1 MYFLS
6 DYEIR
11 KLSDQKFIKLETKS
25 NKMTHSENEKDGN
38 STKIKKW
45 LKRNLTWVYFT
56 IAIIFIL
63 FPNTTYSPFS
73 EDWNNLLQKIG
84 FIGLTSG
91 VFAGVLKSIQ
101 FTGLF
106 QEELTKIISGSDF
119 LNNRKDLP
127 DLWKKISKSIYA
139 QKFPEISDL
148 LEDRILTTYFPMD
161 TNHYNED
168 LVVSIVIHGI
178 DDDFIINYTQ
188 TIEYNAIL
196 DTEKNK
202 SNIVY
207 TDTITDDEGVEEKNE
222 LLSFKVDD
230 SEIDL
235 IKCREVKKEE
245 GKIKYIHKVPIH
257 GKKKFKIFM
266 KVKNTYSLKGEN
278 VKLIRFNTITRN
290 VDLTVSYNKEID
302 VSFFNVGLVN
312 DFEPIHTDI
321 ENTLSRRHRDDLI
334 LPRQGFG
341 LSFNKN
347 QIYNK

>member
-1 MYFLS
+1 M
-6 DYEIR
+6 
-11 KLSDQKFIKLETKS
+11 TK
-25 NKMTHSENEKDGN
+25 NNVDDDN
-38 STKIKKW
+38 LTKVKKW
-45 LKRNLTWVYFT
+45 FKRNLTWVYFT

-63 FPNTTYSPFS
+63 FPNTSYSPFTTV
-73 EDWNNLLQKIG
+73 WNNIIQKIG
-84 FIGLTSG
+84 FVALTSG
-91 VFAGVLKSIQ
+91 IFASVLKSIQ

-106 QEELTKIISGSDF
+106 QEELTKIISGTEF

-161 TNHYNED
+161 KNHYNED
-168 LVVSIVIHGI
+168 MIVSIIIHEI
-178 DDDFIINYTQ
+178 SDDFIINYTQ

-196 DTEKNK
+196 DYEKNE

-222 LLSFKVDD
+222 LISFKIDNK
-230 SEIDL
+230 EIEL
-235 IKCREVKKEE
+235 EKCREVKKEE
-245 GKIKYIHKVPIH
+245 GKIKYIHKVPLT
-257 GKKKFKIFM
+257 GKKKFKVFL

-278 VKLIRFNTITRN
+278 VKLLRFNTITRN
-290 VDLTVSYNKEID
+290 VDLTVSYNKDIQ
-302 VSFFNVGLVN
+302 VSFFNVGVVN
-312 DFEPIHTDI
+312 DFQPIHTDI

-341 LSFNKN
+341 LSFNK
-347 QIYNK
+347 I